1 MKPIWKA
8 SEHVEGPND
17 CDIYTAAI
25 DITESALW
33 GLFDKGE
40 RAVSTHWSA
49 IEFHDPCRAFA
60 VLKRDAVLELM
71 WASGRVDKGE
81 NV

>member
-25 DITESALW
+25 DIIADRTWHQL
-33 GLFDKGE
+33 GKPL
-40 RAVSTHWSA
+40 VVTHWSA
-49 IEFHDPCRAFA
+49 IEFHDSSRESA

-81 NV
+81 SV